1 MAYFDTFLYFF
12 SRIMYST
19 RARPLPLSN
28 AEWQPRYWAEKLAEL
43 GATFMKRETEKVKG
57 DQKNVADMTEEE
69 KANNRRLSKSR
80 VRRHR
85 KKRLEEKLAA
95 QADVEEDE
103 DWSTDGSNSDDA
115 DDETEDGTGL
125 KSTTQKRKRVKKAV
139 SKLNRQVTKHEE
151 QIKNLKAQKRKYQRS
166 CKKMEKKGSSDI
178 TRTSSS
184 TVTSPS
190 QGTTVRDRPWSLV
203 LPPVPV
209 VVPLEAMQ
217 AEQGITA
224 QTPRSKTNQLIR
236 DSGLTPRKV
245 PAGIKKKLIYANM
258 VEDELQTAAK
268 KSDQHKEVLT
278 TPHSKS

>member
-28 AEWQPRYWAEKLAEL
+28 AEWQPRYWAEKLADL
-43 GATFMKRETEKVKG
+43 GATFMKREIEKVKG
-57 DQKNVADMTEEE
+57 DQKNVADMREEE
-69 KANNRRLSKSR
+69 KANNRRLTKSR

-95 QADVEEDE
+95 QADVAEDE
-103 DWSTDGSNSDDA
+103 DWSTVNGSNSDDA

-125 KSTTQKRKRVKKAV
+125 KSTTQKRKRVEKAV
-139 SKLNRQVTKHEE
+139 SKLNQQVTKHEE

-178 TRTSSS
+178 TWTSSS

-190 QGTTVRDRPWSLV
+190 QGTTVQIHRPWSPV

-209 VVPLEAMQ
+209 VVPSKLCKLSKASLLRHHAARPSSSFETVALL
-217 AEQGITA
+217 QGK
-224 QTPRSKTNQLIR
+224 SQLASR
-236 DSGLTPRKV
+236 R
-245 PAGIKKKLIYANM
+245 N
-258 VEDELQTAAK
+258 
-268 KSDQHKEVLT
+268 
-278 TPHSKS
+278 

>member
-1 MAYFDTFLYFF
+1 MLVNESKQHGGGVFTSRFEFRTFSLRVVSFVRYVFEDMAYFDTFLYFF

-43 GATFMKRETEKVKG
+43 GATFMKSETERVKG

-69 KANNRRLSKSR
+69 KANNRRLTKSR

-125 KSTTQKRKRVKKAV
+125 KSTTQKSYKDRLQSMRNRLRI
-139 SKLNRQVTKHEE
+139 SKVRNGNTKGAARRWRRQDQVTLQG
-151 QIKNLKAQKRKYQRS
+151 QIVVLSHLQARGLQYR
-166 CKKMEKKGSSDI
+166 I
-178 TRTSSS
+178 
-184 TVTSPS
+184 
-190 QGTTVRDRPWSLV
+190 DR
-203 LPPVPV
+203 
-209 VVPLEAMQ
+209 
-217 AEQGITA
+217 
-224 QTPRSKTNQLIR
+224 
-236 DSGLTPRKV
+236 GLQCF
-245 PAGIKKKLIYANM
+245 
-258 VEDELQTAAK
+258 LQF
-268 KSDQHKEVLT
+268 QW
-278 TPHSKS
+278 